1 VTASARKSQGA
12 SRPFIHDGFLL
23 ESDVA
28 VDLYEGYARNL
39 PIVDYHAHL
48 PPEQMAADHRFRSIT
63 ELWLEGDHYKWR
75 AMRTAGVPER
85 CVSGDAPDREKFEAW
100 ARSVPDTLRNPLYH
114 WTHMELKRPFGI
126 EELLGP
132 DSAGRIYDRCN
143 ERLGEPGFT
152 AMGLLEGFSVTISC
166 TTDDPAAS
174 LEPHQ
179 KLARRVA
186 PATRVYPTWRPDAAF
201 AVSDP
206 EAWNA
211 WVARLEARAG
221 AEVRDLAS
229 LLEVLDARP
238 RAFHALGCRASDH
251 GLETLPAEPWSDSE
265 VAASFDALRA
275 GRRLEPGPAARLQSA
290 LVHRLARMDHERGWV
305 QQFHLGALRD
315 VNGRLFS
322 SLGPATGGDSM
333 SDVPQAAALGR
344 FLDRLDREGVLARTI
359 LYNLNPADNALM
371 ATMAGNF
378 QDGSSPCRMQYGP
391 AWWFLDQLD
400 GMTAQLEALSNMGL
414 LAHFVGMVTDSRS
427 FLSFSRHDYF
437 RRLLCNLLGEDV
449 RRGLV
454 PDDRELLGRLVTRV
468 CYTNALEYFG
478 FEGPVVPERGS
489 D

>member
-1 VTASARKSQGA
+1 VTAAG
-12 SRPFIHDGFLL
+12 RPFIHDRFLL

-28 VDLYEGYARNL
+28 AELYEGCARDL

-48 PPEQMAADHRFRSIT
+48 PPAQMAENHRFRSIT

-85 CVSGDAPDREKFEAW
+85 CCSGDAPDREKFEAW
-100 ARSVPDTLRNPLYH
+100 ARTVPDTLRNPLYH

-132 DSAGRIYDRCN
+132 DNAGRVYDRCN
-143 ERLGEPGFT
+143 ERLGEPGFS
-152 AMGLLEGFSVTISC
+152 AMGLLEGFSVAVSC
-166 TTDDPAAS
+166 TTDDPADS
-174 LEPHQ
+174 LEHHE
-179 KLARRVA
+179 KLARRVD
-186 PATRVYPTWRPDAAF
+186 PATRVVPTWRPDAAF

-206 EAWNA
+206 REWNA
-211 WVARLEARAG
+211 WVARLEAVAG
-221 AEVRDLAS
+221 AEVRYLDS
-229 LLEVLDARP
+229 LLEVLDARH
-238 RAFHALGCRASDH
+238 RAFAALGCRASDH
-251 GLETLPAEPWSDSE
+251 GLETLPAEPWADSE

-275 GRRLEPGPAARLQSA
+275 GKTLEPGPAARLQSA
-290 LVHRLARMDHERGWV
+290 LVHRLALMDHERGWV

-315 VNGRLFS
+315 VNRRLFES
-322 SLGPATGGDSM
+322 IGQAAGGDSM
-333 SDVPQAAALGR
+333 ADSPQAASLGR
-344 FLDRLDREGVLARTI
+344 FLDRLDREGALARTI
-359 LYNLNPADNALM
+359 LYNLNPADNELM
-371 ATMAGNF
+371 ATMVGNF

-400 GMTAQLEALSNMGL
+400 GMQAQLGALSNMGL

-437 RRLLCNLLGEDV
+437 RRLLCNMLGEDV

-478 FEGPVVPERGS
+478 FGGEGGAGVRA